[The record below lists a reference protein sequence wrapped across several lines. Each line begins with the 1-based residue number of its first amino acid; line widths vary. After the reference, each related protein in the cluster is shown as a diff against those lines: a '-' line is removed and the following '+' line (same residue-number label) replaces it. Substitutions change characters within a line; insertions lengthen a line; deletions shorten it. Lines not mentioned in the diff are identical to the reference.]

1 MFYVYYPPSCPP
13 PHHHHTYLKSHNFSS
28 FNPDSH
34 LNFTLPICSYLPEGP
49 TFLFHRYLKLSMS
62 QTFTIFSSKQFPQT
76 CNLLVFFFFYF
87 TSVTSNHHRAQ
98 ARTLAIILKTS
109 FSVQPPIP
117 PHGYLESISCLF
129 HLHCHHTSSWRHCL
143 YLCQGHILKSRCTL
157 AYIYPIFHWIDRMLL
172 FKNMD
177 NLV

>member
-13 PHHHHTYLKSHNFSS
+13 HHHHHTYLKSHNFSS

-76 CNLLVFFFFYF
+76 CNLLVFFFF
-87 TSVTSNHHRAQ
+87 S
-98 ARTLAIILKTS
+98 ILPVSLPTTIVHKPEHWQS
-109 FSVQPPIP
+109 FLKLPSPYPSYTTPWVSWIHLLFIPSPLP
-117 PHGYLESISCLF
+117 PH
-129 HLHCHHTSSWRHCL
+129 
-143 YLCQGHILKSRCTL
+143 
-157 AYIYPIFHWIDRMLL
+157 
-172 FKNMD
+172 
-177 NLV
+177 